1 MVDANTV
8 AEVVAAIGPLAAVA
22 VAAGLKWLKSEAVI
36 VEQKLAASN
45 MVKKLEESNA
55 QGDSIAS
62 MGKMLIS
69 DIVVGAQAIPTL
81 KPIVDKLNDIY
92 NLSVAGWN
100 NEQFTTDQMNA
111 LVKDFETV
119 YALLKPAAPKPA

>member
-1 MVDANTV
+1 M
-8 AEVVAAIGPLAAVA
+8 
-22 VAAGLKWLKSEAVI
+22 I

-45 MVKKLEESNA
+45 IVKKLEESNA

-92 NLSVAGWN
+92 NLIVAGWN

-119 YALLKPAAPKPA
+119 YRAPETSSSEASIGGWDGWQRRAIMTFSFG